1 MVVRVKVCGI
11 TREEDAGVA
20 LELGAKKLG
29 FILYEKSPRK
39 IGFNDIRKIKTKF
52 SLNVDQMVAVQVE
65 PTIDSLKGMIDFGFG
80 FYQLHFSHNYPREQI
95 EKWAELAG
103 VDNLWLAP
111 RLPVGTNFPEDLLPF
126 AQTFLIDAYSKDQFG
141 GTGEPSDW
149 YGFLKWKNKYSSK
162 SWILAGGLSSENIQE
177 ALSKTQ
183 ANLIDVNSGVEISP
197 GIKDRVKINE
207 FFAKI
212 S

>member
-1 MVVRVKVCGI
+1 MVRVKVCGI
-11 TREEDAGVA
+11 TREEDAGLA
-20 LELGAKKLG
+20 LELGAQKLG

-39 IGFNDIRKIKTKF
+39 IGFNAIGKIKTKF
-52 SLNVDQMVAVQVE
+52 SLNIDQMVVVQVE
-65 PTIDSLKGMIDFGFG
+65 PTIDALREMIDFGFG
-80 FYQLHFSHNYPREQI
+80 CYQLHFSNDYPRKKI
-95 EKWAELAG
+95 EKWTELVGA
-103 VDNLWLAP
+103 DNLWLAP
-111 RLPVGTNFPEDLLPF
+111 RLPTGTNFPEDLIPF